1 MPLEFPI
8 TLGIG
13 LTALDALLRF
23 TFIARVIIRRTPV
36 PDTLAWILLLALVPF
51 FSGFLYALIGE
62 RRLGTRRARKFETIT
77 QDIEHRAVEFWHREH
92 LDWTGEDSPDAH
104 ANVPAFTRLD
114 HAGMVRLLTNLASM
128 PALIGNHL
136 DLIGDSEQFV
146 SRLIADIDA
155 ATAHVHLL
163 FYIWEDDAVGRRLA
177 DAVIRAAQ
185 RGVTCRVLVDA
196 VGSKSLVGSDTWDR
210 MHAAKVKAFESLPVN
225 PIRALLYRVDLRN
238 HRKIAVID
246 GHIAYVGSQNITEE
260 NFRKRLGSN
269 AGPWIDANVRMRGP
283 AVQALQATF
292 LRDWVL
298 DSEERLQ
305 NETRYFLQSATGEPT
320 PRVGASIVQ
329 AIPSGPGPRPDA
341 IHQGFL
347 KMLYAAREEIIMT
360 TPYFVPD
367 EATKGAL
374 INAALRGID
383 VTIIVP
389 EVSDSRLVAAA
400 SRAHF
405 EDLMDAGIKIRLH
418 QKGLLHSKAAVVD
431 RTLAVIGSANFDQRS
446 FWLNFEITLF
456 VYDTDFASLLRF
468 LQMQYH
474 TDSREINPRSWR
486 RRPLW
491 KRFRDNSAQLLGPLL

>member
-1 MPLEFPI
+1 
-8 TLGIG
+8 
-13 LTALDALLRF
+13 
-23 TFIARVIIRRTPV
+23 
-36 PDTLAWILLLALVPF
+36 
-51 FSGFLYALIGE
+51 
-62 RRLGTRRARKFETIT
+62 
-77 QDIEHRAVEFWHREH
+77 
-92 LDWTGEDSPDAH
+92 
-104 ANVPAFTRLD
+104 
-114 HAGMVRLLTNLASM
+114 
-128 PALIGNHL
+128 
-136 DLIGDSEQFV
+136 
-146 SRLIADIDA
+146 
-155 ATAHVHLL
+155 
-163 FYIWEDDAVGRRLA
+163 
-177 DAVIRAAQ
+177 
-185 RGVTCRVLVDA
+185 
-196 VGSKSLVGSDTWDR
+196 
-210 MHAAKVKAFESLPVN
+210 
-225 PIRALLYRVDLRN
+225 
-238 HRKIAVID
+238 
-246 GHIAYVGSQNITEE
+246 VGSQNITEE

>member
-1 MPLEFPI
+1 MPIEVPI
-8 TLGIG
+8 YVGVAFAGLDLVARLTL
-13 LTALDALLRF
+13 
-23 TFIARVIIRRTPV
+23 IARVIIRRTPV
-36 PDTLAWILLLALVPF
+36 PDTLAWIVLLALVPF
-51 FSGFLYALIGE
+51 FSVFLYGLIGE
-62 RRLGTRRARKFETIT
+62 RRLGARRARRFESIT

-92 LDWTGEDSPDAH
+92 LDWKGEDSPDAD
-104 ANVPAFTRLD
+104 ANVPASTRLD

-136 DLIGDSEQFV
+136 DLIGDSEQFL
-146 SRLIADIDA
+146 SRLIEDIDG
-155 ATAHVHLL
+155 ATSHVHLL
-163 FYIWEDDAVGRRLA
+163 FYIWEDDEIGRRLA
-177 DAVIRAAQ
+177 DAVIRASN

-196 VGSKSLVGSDTWDR
+196 VGSKSLVGGRTWER
-210 MHAAKVKAFESLPVN
+210 MLAAKIKAVEALPAN
-225 PIRALLYRVDLRN
+225 PIRALFYRVDLRN

-246 GHIAYVGSQNITEE
+246 GKIAYVGSQNITEE
-260 NFRKRLGSN
+260 NFRKRKGSN
-269 AGPWIDANVRMRGP
+269 AGPWIDASVRMRGP

-305 NETRYFLQSATGEPT
+305 NETRYFLQSGEGEPT

-347 KMLYAAREEIIMT
+347 KMLYAAREEIIIT

-418 QKGLLHSKAAVVD
+418 HKGLLHSKAAVVD

-474 TDSREINPRSWR
+474 GESREINPRAWR
-486 RRPLW
+486 QRPLW

>member
-1 MPLEFPI
+1 
-8 TLGIG
+8 
-13 LTALDALLRF
+13 
-23 TFIARVIIRRTPV
+23 V
-36 PDTLAWILLLALVPF
+36 PDTLAWIVLLALMPF
-51 FSGFLYALIGE
+51 FSVFLYALIGE
-62 RRLGTRRARKFETIT
+62 RRLGARRARRFDAIT
-77 QDIEHRAVEFWHREH
+77 LEIEHRAVEFWQREH
-92 LDWTGEDSPDAH
+92 LVWNGDDTRNA
-104 ANVPAFTRLD
+104 PATAAPHTDPSALD
-114 HAGMVRLLTNLASM
+114 QAGMVRLLTNLASV
-128 PALIGNHL
+128 PALVGNQL
-136 DLIGDSEQFV
+136 DLIGDSEQFLA
-146 SRLIADIDA
+146 RLIADIDA
-155 ATAHVHLL
+155 ATSHVHLL
-163 FYIWEDDAVGRRLA
+163 FYIWEDDATGRRLA
-177 DAVIRAAQ
+177 DAVIRASQ

-196 VGSKSLVGSDTWDR
+196 VGSKSLAGGETWDR
-210 MHAAKVKAFESLPVN
+210 MLAANVRAATALPVN
-225 PIRALLYRVDLRN
+225 PVRALFYRVDLRN

-246 GHIAYVGSQNITEE
+246 ATIAYCGSQNITEE
-260 NFRKRLGSN
+260 NFRKRLGSK
-269 AGPWIDANVRMRGP
+269 AGPWIDASVRVHGP

-298 DSEERLQ
+298 DSDERIQ
-305 NETRYFLQSATGEPT
+305 DETRYFAQAPAGEPT
-320 PRVGASIVQ
+320 PRVGPSIVQ
-329 AIPSGPGPRPDA
+329 VIPSGPGPRPDA

-374 INAALRGID
+374 INAALRGIE

-418 QKGLLHSKAAVVD
+418 QRGLLHSKAAVVD

-474 TDSREINPRSWR
+474 TESRELNPRAWR